1 MDFNFNEQD
10 YQQLFGEEFEKKQKE
25 FEKIKQSKLIF
36 SLVGT
41 VNCGKS
47 STINALMNRELS
59 EANATPGWTKDMKL
73 FKLNENVI
81 IADTPG
87 LQDINEDV
95 SKRTEEFIEKD
106 TDIILFFLNAAVG
119 LTSHEKKAI
128 ESFKKLNRSL
138 IIVLN
143 KIDIWYDDGTF
154 NDEAYQQTINYIKAE
169 TGIAPIAIS
178 SKKKIGIELL
188 HLQIM
193 KIVENSGKDLLY
205 AKVSRYKEE
214 IVKKWINTATTS
226 AATVAAVPIPGS
238 DIVPLTAIQVGL
250 AMKIAD
256 IYDCKVNKA
265 DIMKLIA
272 STIMGSFSKQAYK
285 AAITAM
291 KGLGWLG
298 GPILEGAVMAVAA
311 TIAATTTYAFGWSCN
326 FYYKNGMSIDLGDL
340 GVFYQQTYDEYKK

>member
-1 MDFNFNEQD
+1 MV
-10 YQQLFGEEFEKKQKE
+10 
-25 FEKIKQSKLIF
+25 S
-36 SLVGT
+36 SLT
-41 VNCGKS
+41 GK
-47 STINALMNRELS
+47 A
-59 EANATPGWTKDMKL
+59 
-73 FKLNENVI
+73 
-81 IADTPG
+81 
-87 LQDINEDV
+87 Q
-95 SKRTEEFIEKD
+95 
-106 TDIILFFLNAAVG
+106 
-119 LTSHEKKAI
+119 
-128 ESFKKLNRSL
+128 
-138 IIVLN
+138 
-143 KIDIWYDDGTF
+143 IDIWDDDGTF